1 MGGGGLILM
10 YDFGKF
16 SDVGDCPVLP
26 EQRESCCIY
35 IYVCCVCV
43 CVRVC
48 VCVHTMYLYLY
59 DELVCKCKIGVS
71 DEGRRGVVCMR
82 VHGTV

>member
-35 IYVCCVCV
+35 ICVCV
-43 CVRVC
+43 CVYVSVC
-48 VCVHTMYLYLY
+48 VYILCIYIYMMNLCVNVR
-59 DELVCKCKIGVS
+59 LVYQ
-71 DEGRRGVVCMR
+71 MR
-82 VHGTV
+82 VGGGLSA